1 MRDLISVTGAAASKV
16 GKDPCFRT
24 RNRVC
29 NGVDIAAIGSGKG
42 HPATLQVSDLRTC
55 FVSWQVRKTRL
66 EHSLCRGIAD
76 MRQGCATS
84 QADEPHCMAWIVDGD
99 SPLEMPGK
107 DQLRDDVFLL
117 SDLPNL
123 MIKCIHDVY

>member
-1 MRDLISVTGAAASKV
+1 
-16 GKDPCFRT
+16 
-24 RNRVC
+24 
-29 NGVDIAAIGSGKG
+29 
-42 HPATLQVSDLRTC
+42 
-55 FVSWQVRKTRL
+55 
-66 EHSLCRGIAD
+66 